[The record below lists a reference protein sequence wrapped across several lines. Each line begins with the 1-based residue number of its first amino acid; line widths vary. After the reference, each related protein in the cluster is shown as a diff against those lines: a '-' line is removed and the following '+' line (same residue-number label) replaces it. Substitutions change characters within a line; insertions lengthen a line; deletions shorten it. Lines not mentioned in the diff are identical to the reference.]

1 MIFDEMLQQL
11 KNRSRNGETNQ
22 EIADSAGMSQSRINY
37 LLHGSSEIFG
47 KVSLENIMHL
57 FPSLV
62 VAFPNNMTLTQN
74 ANSGNILNGGGNITV
89 GDNSEYLRKR
99 LTEAI
104 IDADLPPESKVQVLK
119 VIKDT
124 PARPR

>member
-11 KNRSRNGETNQ
+11 KLRSRNGETNQ

-47 KVSLENIMHL
+47 KVSLENIMRL

-74 ANSGNILNGGGNITV
+74 ANSGNILNGDGNITV
-89 GDNSEYLRKR
+89 GDNSEYLRKA
-99 LTEAI
+99 LTETI
-104 IDADLPPESKVQVLK
+104 IEAE
-119 VIKDT
+119 
-124 PARPR
+124 